1 MALTSR
7 ACSDMA
13 STYPPS
19 LMALIEEFEKLPGI
33 GHKSAVR
40 LAFHM
45 MNVPEEKARR
55 FAEAVLNA
63 RSNVGLC
70 ASCQNLTDGEV
81 CPICSDPRRDRSLI
95 CVVESP
101 KDLAAMEKTREYNGL
116 YHVLHGVISPIDGIG
131 PEDIKIKEL
140 MSRLAAEVTEVIMA
154 TNPTVEGEATAMYLS
169 RLIKPLGIKTTR
181 IAHGIP
187 VGGDIEF
194 ADEMT
199 LARAMEGRREI

>member
-1 MALTSR
+1 MSAP
-7 ACSDMA
+7 
-13 STYPPS
+13 YPPS
-19 LMALIEEFEKLPGI
+19 LTALIEEFEKMPGI

-40 LAFHM
+40 LAFHV

-55 FAEAVLNA
+55 FAEAIMTA
-63 RSNVGLC
+63 RENVKLC
-70 ASCQNLTDGEV
+70 QSCQNLTDAPV

-101 KDLAAMEKTREYNGL
+101 KDLAAMEKTHEYNGL

-131 PEDIKIKEL
+131 PEDVKIKEL
-140 MSRLAAEVTEVIMA
+140 LPRLTGVEEVIMA

-169 RLIKPLGIKTTR
+169 RLIKPMGIKTTR

>member
-1 MALTSR
+1 
-7 ACSDMA
+7 MA
-13 STYPPS
+13 SMYPPS
-19 LMALIEEFEKLPGI
+19 LTVLIEEFEKMPGI

-40 LAFHM
+40 LAFYVM
-45 MNVPEEKARR
+45 GISAEKAKKLSDAITSAKSTVR
-55 FAEAVLNA
+55 
-63 RSNVGLC
+63 LC
-70 ASCQNLTDGEV
+70 EICQNLTDASPCG
-81 CPICSDPRRDRSLI
+81 ICTDARRDRNVI

-101 KDLAAMEKTREYNGL
+101 KDLVAMEKTREYRGL
-116 YHVLHGVISPIDGIG
+116 YHVLHGAISPMDGVG

-140 MSRLAAEVTEVIMA
+140 LSRLTPEIQEVIMA
-154 TNPTVEGEATAMYLS
+154 TNPTVEGEATAMYIA
-169 RLIKPLGIKTTR
+169 RLIKPMGIKITR

>member
-1 MALTSR
+1 
-7 ACSDMA
+7 MA
-13 STYPPS
+13 SAYPPS
-19 LMALIEEFEKLPGI
+19 LTALIEEFEKMPGI

-55 FAEAVLNA
+55 FAEAVLSA
-63 RSNVGLC
+63 RSSVRLC
-70 ASCQNLTDGEV
+70 TGCQNLTDGEL

-116 YHVLHGVISPIDGIG
+116 YHVLHGAISPIDGVG

-140 MSRLAAEVTEVIMA
+140 MSRMTPEVAEVIMA

-169 RLIKPLGIKTTR
+169 RLIKPMGIKTTR

>member
-1 MALTSR
+1 
-7 ACSDMA
+7 MA
-13 STYPPS
+13 SMYPPS
-19 LMALIEEFEKLPGI
+19 LTVLIEEFEKMPGI

-40 LAFHM
+40 LAFYVM
-45 MNVPEEKARR
+45 GISDERARKL
-55 FAEAVLNA
+55 ADAITNA
-63 RSNVGLC
+63 KNTVKLC
-70 ASCQNLTDGEV
+70 ERCQNLTDSSPCG
-81 CPICSDPRRDRSLI
+81 ICSDSRRDISVI

-101 KDLAAMEKTREYNGL
+101 KDLVAMEKTREYKGL
-116 YHVLHGVISPIDGIG
+116 YHVLHGAISPMDGVG

-140 MSRLAAEVTEVIMA
+140 MSRLTPEVEEVIMA
-154 TNPTVEGEATAMYLS
+154 TNPTVEGEATAMYIA
-169 RLIKPLGIKTTR
+169 RLIKPMGIKITR